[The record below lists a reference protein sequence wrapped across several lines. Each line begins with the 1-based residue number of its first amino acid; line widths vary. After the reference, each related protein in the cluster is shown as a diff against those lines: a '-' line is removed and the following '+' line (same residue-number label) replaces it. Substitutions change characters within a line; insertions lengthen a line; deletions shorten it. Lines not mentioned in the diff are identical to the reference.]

1 MLKVENSTVE
11 KVQFKTLNA
20 LEHHNFILRNF
31 NSLIIRRLYVWHK
44 IWILQR
50 LRDRRKQQKEK

>member
-1 MLKVENSTVE
+1 MNLTAYQGYGMFIIKRV
-11 KVQFKTLNA
+11 
-20 LEHHNFILRNF
+20 HNFILRNF

-50 LRDRRKQQKEK
+50 LRDRRKQRKEK

>member
-20 LEHHNFILRNF
+20 LEHHNFILRNGISIQNCKNAAGHF
-31 NSLIIRRLYVWHK
+31 FQK
-44 IWILQR
+44 IFQQR
-50 LRDRRKQQKEK
+50 LH